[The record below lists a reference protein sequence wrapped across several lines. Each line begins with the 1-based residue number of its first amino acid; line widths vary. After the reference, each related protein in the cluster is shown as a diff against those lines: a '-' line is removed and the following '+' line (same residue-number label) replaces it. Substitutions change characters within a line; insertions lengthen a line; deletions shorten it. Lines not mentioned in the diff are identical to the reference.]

1 MLLLWPEQ
9 TPTENS
15 FAATQS
21 EYRHE
26 RYIKAHIS
34 FVGHIRFGLFLSLLP
49 VPEMLE
55 PFRPDWVTAILLYW
69 VIALPH
75 RVSVGYAWCM
85 GLFLDVLLGSTM
97 GLRAFSLSV
106 VAYIASV
113 QCQRL
118 RNYSVGQQAIVIGL
132 LVLLSKLLTF
142 WGEHALNASPCYN
155 LLFMVCCINHV
166 VMAMDLSYFA

>member
-1 MLLLWPEQ
+1 MKETLKRIFLLWS
-9 TPTENS
+9 TL
-15 FAATQS
+15 
-21 EYRHE
+21 
-26 RYIKAHIS
+26 
-34 FVGHIRFGLFLSLLP
+34 GFGLLLSLLP

-55 PFRPDWVTAILLYW
+55 PFRPDWVTAILVYW

-97 GLRAFSLSV
+97 GLRAFSLSI

-132 LVLLSKLLTF
+132 LVLLSKLLTL
-142 WGEHALNASPCYN
+142 WAEHTLKANPVTFYYLWSVVSTM
-155 LLFMVCCINHV
+155 LLWPWIFFILRKIRRQLQ
-166 VMAMDLSYFA
+166 LS